1 MSSFQIAI
9 CELFNRRIHGY
20 IHGQSTPGI
29 DAHILVRTT
38 FTPEEFMSNECDD
51 VIEIMRL
58 EYDTY
63 PVEYKYHPLVRNYLN
78 IVNDS
83 RYYKIDIIQI
93 IELSGGECIAIVK
106 TYLLKILQRRWR
118 KWMNNRYTP
127 Q

>member
-1 MSSFQIAI
+1 MANFQIAI

-38 FTPEEFMSNECDD
+38 FTPEEFMSNEYADI
-51 VIEIMRL
+51 IEIMRS
-58 EYDTY
+58 EYNTY
-63 PVEYKYHPLVRNYLN
+63 LAGVKYHPLIRNYMN
-78 IVNDS
+78 IVNDP
-83 RYYKIDIIQI
+83 RYYRIDIVQT
-93 IELSGGECIAIVK
+93 IELQGGECVAVVK

-118 KWMNNRYTP
+118 NWMNNRYTS